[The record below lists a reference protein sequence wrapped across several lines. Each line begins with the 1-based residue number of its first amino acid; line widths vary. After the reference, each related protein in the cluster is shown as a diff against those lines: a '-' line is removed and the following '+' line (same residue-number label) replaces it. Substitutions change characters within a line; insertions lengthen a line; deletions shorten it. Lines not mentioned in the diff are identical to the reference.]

1 MTIKKNNQTAS
12 QKLAKRYG
20 PLKIGSV
27 LRLHRQGDK
36 MTQFEM
42 AKRLGVTQRELREI
56 ENNRLLPLV
65 SFVRKAAL
73 VFGSSPKSFERILKE
88 QIKREKPNK
97 LIKFQATAT
106 QFLSMIQAVSRNKT
120 LPDES

>member
-1 MTIKKNNQTAS
+1 MTIKKARQTAS

-20 PLKIGSV
+20 PLRIGSV

-36 MTQFEM
+36 ITQLKM
-42 AKRLGVTQRELREI
+42 AKKLGVTQKELREI

-65 SFVRKAAL
+65 NFVHKAAL
-73 VFGSSPKSFERILKE
+73 VFKSSPKSFERILKE

-106 QFLSMIQAVSRNKT
+106 QLLSMIQAVSRDKT
-120 LPDES
+120 Q